1 MCGRG
6 RPGHF
11 RGVAT
16 VVVRLLN
23 AAKPHIAVFGEKDYQ
38 QLVMLRRMAR
48 DLCIDTEI
56 ISGPT
61 VREPDGL
68 AMSSRNAY
76 LASDARQ
83 QARALNDAL
92 QEAGELFRTGERDV
106 SRLVRVARQRIEKE
120 PLAEIEYVEIRCA
133 ETLRELQRIA
143 QPAVLA
149 LAARFA
155 GTRLIDN
162 TVLEGE

>member
-1 MCGRG
+1 M
-6 RPGHF
+6 
-11 RGVAT
+11 V
-16 VVVRLLN
+16 
-23 AAKPHIAVFGEKDYQ
+23 
-38 QLVMLRRMAR
+38 R

-56 ISGPT
+56 LGAPT

-92 QEAGELFRTGERDV
+92 QEVGELFRAGERDV
-106 SRLVRVARQRIEKE
+106 ARLVRLARLRLEKE
-120 PLAEIEYVEIRCA
+120 PLAEIEYVEIRDA
-133 ETLRELQRIA
+133 ETLEQLGRIERR
-143 QPAVLA
+143 AVLA

-162 TVLEGE
+162 TVLEGD